1 MKKLM
6 ALILAGALSVAYAA
20 DGDGPKT
27 KEVCKDVVGKDNKP
41 VKNKDGSVKQSC
53 KTIKIHKKLEGK
65 EVPKK

>member
-1 MKKLM
+1 MKKLI
-6 ALILAGALSVAYAA
+6 ALILVGAFSFAHAA
-20 DGDGPKT
+20 DGEGPKT
-27 KEVCKDVVGKDNKP
+27 KEVCRDVVGKDNKP